1 MKSFIYTRPE
11 ALTPDL
17 CNSLITQYE
26 QHKDTL
32 AAPAVFESDDGK
44 KHNTA
49 VCDSVDIGIWPYLLE
64 DPSWNPILTEVYDII
79 DREER
84 NYRHTYRGMKA
95 VGKLRR
101 VDNSVLIK
109 YEPGGAHHAWHCER
123 GSYVN
128 SDRVLTW
135 MIYLNDV
142 TDEGGTAFYY
152 QDHVES
158 AQQGK
163 LVMWSS
169 EWMHLHKGV
178 ISPTQEKY
186 IMTGWFEFDTDND

>member
-142 TDEGGTAFYY
+142 PNGGTEWKFLDVKTEAVKG
-152 QDHVES
+152 D
-158 AQQGK
+158 
-163 LVMWSS
+163 LVIWPSDFTHTHRGIVS
-169 EWMHLHKGV
+169 KTH
-178 ISPTQEKY
+178 EKW
-186 IMTGWFEFDTDND
+186 IATGWFLITP